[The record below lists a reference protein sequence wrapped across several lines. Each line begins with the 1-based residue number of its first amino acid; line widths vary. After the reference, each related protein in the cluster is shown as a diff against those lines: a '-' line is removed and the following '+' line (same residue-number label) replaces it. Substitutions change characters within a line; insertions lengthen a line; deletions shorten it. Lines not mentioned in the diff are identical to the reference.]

1 MFVKSL
7 VMIVL
12 EVFLLMVFKY
22 SEVSW
27 GSLKSRVW
35 VNNMN
40 VLLLFKLRFRNFIYV
55 FFNVGIAYFFVVYRV
70 VITVFE

>member
-1 MFVKSL
+1 MFVKLL

-12 EVFLLMVFKY
+12 EVFLSMVFKY

-27 GSLKSRVW
+27 GLSKSRVW

>member
-1 MFVKSL
+1 MFVKLL

-12 EVFLLMVFKY
+12 EVFLSMVFKY

-27 GSLKSRVW
+27 GSSKSRVW

>member
-27 GSLKSRVW
+27 GSSKSRVW

-55 FFNVGIAYFFVVYRV
+55 FFKVGIAYFFVVYRV

>member
-27 GSLKSRVW
+27 GLSKSRVW

>member
-1 MFVKSL
+1 MFVKLL

-12 EVFLLMVFKY
+12 EVFLSMVFKY

-27 GSLKSRVW
+27 GLSKSRVW

-40 VLLLFKLRFRNFIYV
+40 VLLLFKLCFRNFIYV
-55 FFNVGIAYFFVVYRV
+55 FFKVGIAYFFVVYRV

>member
-27 GSLKSRVW
+27 GSSKSRVW

-40 VLLLFKLRFRNFIYV
+40 VLLLFKLRLRNFIYV